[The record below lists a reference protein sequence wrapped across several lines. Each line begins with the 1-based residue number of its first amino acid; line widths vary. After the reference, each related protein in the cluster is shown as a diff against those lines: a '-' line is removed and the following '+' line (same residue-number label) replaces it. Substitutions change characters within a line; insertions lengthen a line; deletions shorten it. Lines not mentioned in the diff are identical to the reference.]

1 MLSFSRKFQFWTPF
15 LHLKHQN
22 GSIGIFFIM
31 VSSKAFLKASLRDL
45 LMLIQP
51 QAFIEAFNLREGVR
65 DILDI
70 LANVIGP
77 SPLLL
82 ILVV

>member
-1 MLSFSRKFQFWTPF
+1 MLNFSRKFQFWTPF
-15 LHLKHQN
+15 LHLKHH

-31 VSSKAFLKASLRDL
+31 VSSKAFLKESLRDL